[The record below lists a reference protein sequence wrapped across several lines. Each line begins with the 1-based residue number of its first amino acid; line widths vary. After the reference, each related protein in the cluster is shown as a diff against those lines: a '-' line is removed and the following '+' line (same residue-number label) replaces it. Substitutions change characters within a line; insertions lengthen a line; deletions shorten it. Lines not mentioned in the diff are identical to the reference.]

1 MQLVLDLATILC
13 VGLMVGV
20 ELSVS
25 AFVNPVVNRLEPQAE
40 AEAAR
45 LFARRLG
52 AAMPFW
58 YVLSFLLILAEAVS
72 RRSQPGL
79 ALIVAAA
86 VIWAAVIVFTLLLL
100 VPINNRIAQSNAAV
114 SPEDLRRDRV
124 RWDAR
129 HRWRIAALAA
139 AMLCLLAGM
148 F

>member
-1 MQLVLDLATILC
+1 MQLFLDLATILC
-13 VGLMVGV
+13 AGLMVGV

-25 AFVNPVVNRLEPQAE
+25 AFINPVVNRLEPRAE

-58 YVLSFLLILAEAVS
+58 YALSLVLTLAEAVV
-72 RRSQPGL
+72 RRTQPGF
-79 ALIVAAA
+79 ALIAAAA
-86 VIWAAVIVFTLLLL
+86 VIWAAVIVLTLLFL
-100 VPINNRIAQSNAAV
+100 VPINNRIAQSSAAG
-114 SPEDLRRDRV
+114 SNEDLRRDRA